1 MGLLLLQT
9 PGSARPGT
17 RRQPSAVRR
26 WGWSWA
32 LAVGIGSAMAQPV
45 AAPAAGALEAELR
58 TLAGQRI
65 LFGHQS
71 VGDNLLAGVRA
82 LDPAGLL
89 MPGGQAALWPS
100 GATGISHF
108 YAGENTDPLK
118 KIAAFE
124 AALRPGQPPVDV
136 AALKLCYVDIHA
148 QTDIDAVFTAYQQA
162 VEQLRAQRPN
172 LRLVHITVPLTTV
185 QTGWKATVKKWLGRP
200 PYGWLENQRREAYND
215 RLRRTYGASG
225 RVFDLARVEAT
236 RPDGQLH
243 TPIWNG
249 QPVAALYPA
258 YTNDGEHLNP
268 LGQQHAA
275 RAWLQT
281 LATVVK
287 AP

>member
-1 MGLLLLQT
+1 MT
-9 PGSARPGT
+9 PLNATPAAGGT
-17 RRQPSAVRR
+17 RLEAPRR
-26 WGWSWA
+26 AHNGWSWV
-32 LAVGIGSAMAQPV
+32 L
-45 AAPAAGALEAELR
+45 AAGLLGTGTVTAQTGTGSDRLAADLQ
-58 TLAGQRI
+58 TLATQRI
-65 LFGHQS
+65 VFGHQS
-71 VGDNLLAGVRA
+71 VGDNLLAGVRV
-82 LDPAGLL
+82 LDTSGLL
-89 MPGGQAALWPS
+89 MRSGQAAPWPS
-100 GATGISHF
+100 SAPGISHF

-124 AALRPGQPPVDV
+124 AALRPGQPAADV

-148 QTDIDAVFTAYQQA
+148 QTDIDAVFAAYQQA
-162 VEQLRAQRPN
+162 VERLRVQRPN

-185 QTGWKATVKKWLGRP
+185 QTGWKATVKSWLGRA
-200 PYGWLENQRREAYND
+200 PYGWMENQRREAYND

-243 TPIWNG
+243 TLSWQG
-249 QPVAALYPA
+249 QAVPALYPA
-258 YTNDGEHLNP
+258 YTHDGEHLNP